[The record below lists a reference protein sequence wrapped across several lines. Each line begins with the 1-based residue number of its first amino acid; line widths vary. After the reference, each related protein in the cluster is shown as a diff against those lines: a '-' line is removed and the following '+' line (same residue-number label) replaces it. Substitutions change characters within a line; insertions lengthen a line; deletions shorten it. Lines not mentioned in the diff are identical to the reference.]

1 MSAAKPSLDHGGSV
15 PVAAEPAPEGLDREW
30 ARRDAEIAR
39 MSDAEFAAMI
49 KAEFATERKQAL
61 EKMHKDALKDEARE
75 INRLV
80 LDTEAREINRLVLDT
95 EAREINR
102 LVLDTEAREI
112 NRLVLD
118 TEAREINRLVLDTEA
133 REVERLILD
142 DNDKRL
148 SEEIV
153 TRQIMVDNH
162 RFPGPRPV
170 RSAVPRV
177 VLDACGQPARPALA
191 MLSPRLAGPRGA
203 ETYRRAPAGGGW
215 GVLLSGTGRILRATG
230 SQ

>member
-1 MSAAKPSLDHGGSV
+1 
-15 PVAAEPAPEGLDREW
+15 
-30 ARRDAEIAR
+30 

-95 EAREINR
+95 EARE
-102 LVLDTEAREI
+102 
-112 NRLVLD
+112 
-118 TEAREINRLVLDTEA
+118 
-133 REVERLILD
+133 VERLILD

-162 RFPGPRPV
+162 RF
-170 RSAVPRV
+170 
-177 VLDACGQPARPALA
+177 LARALSDQ
-191 MLSPRLAGPRGA
+191 LCRESC
-203 ETYRRAPAGGGW
+203 
-215 GVLLSGTGRILRATG
+215 
-230 SQ
+230 